1 MSLIN
6 RASLMSQMKKRPEQ
20 PVTPDGIKKIN
31 IFASILKASSNN
43 PITTET
49 DLINEEDQ
57 NNPQEID

>member
-1 MSLIN
+1 
-6 RASLMSQMKKRPEQ
+6 MKSRSEKPI
-20 PVTPDGIKKIN
+20 TPDGIKKIN

-49 DLINEEDQ
+49 DLINEEDH

>member
-1 MSLIN
+1 
-6 RASLMSQMKKRPEQ
+6 MSQMKKRPEQ

>member
-1 MSLIN
+1 
-6 RASLMSQMKKRPEQ
+6 MSQMKKRPEQ
-20 PVTPDGIKKIN
+20 PTTPDGMKKIK

-49 DLINEEDQ
+49 DFINEEDH